1 MDAAPMLWLGMW
13 KLDGPAVHFQVV
25 AAVEG
30 QTHDMIAHLLSCL
43 MDYFEGL
50 LGSACEP
57 LNGLAFGAG
66 NGPVGGLL

>member
-1 MDAAPMLWLGMW
+1 MHGQLLESLNGLLMGLLI
-13 KLDGPAVHFQVV
+13 HFQVV

-30 QTHDMIAHLLSCL
+30 PMHDMIAHLLSCL

-57 LNGLAFGAG
+57 LNGL
-66 NGPVGGLL
+66 LWSW